1 MFAVGSTKA
10 GFCPPSSR
18 RIGVRFFAAA
28 SMTILPTLTL
38 PVKKMKSNGSL
49 RSSVTSSLL
58 PVTAVTARGSKYF
71 GMRSRKNLAR
81 RVEKQGQWPIER
93 TNHQGDTVRFSID
106 LGSMSAL
113 PKGFRHDD
121 IYRLHPLF
129 QFLLREGGGS
139 NRRHNLED
147 FFLAGRLEVAAH
159 RSLQNLGVL
168 IAQVLKACQLID
180 APLVRFGRVR
190 IEARLLFVK
199 DFLE

>member
-71 GMRSRKNLAR
+71 GTRSSKSLLVGGQPLGEFEYAWISCRKNLDR
-81 RVEKQGQWPIER
+81 RVEEQSQWSIER
-93 TNHQGDTVRFSID
+93 SDYQSDAIGLPID
-106 LGSMSAL
+106 FGSVSAFPKSLGNDYVY
-113 PKGFRHDD
+113 G
-121 IYRLHPLF
+121 LHPLSQLSF
-129 QFLLREGGGS
+129 RESCGPHGS
-139 NRRHNLED
+139 HDLED
-147 FFLAGRLEVAAH
+147 FFLASGLEITAH
-159 RSLQNLGVL
+159 CGL
-168 IAQVLKACQLID
+168 
-180 APLVRFGRVR
+180 
-190 IEARLLFVK
+190 
-199 DFLE
+199 